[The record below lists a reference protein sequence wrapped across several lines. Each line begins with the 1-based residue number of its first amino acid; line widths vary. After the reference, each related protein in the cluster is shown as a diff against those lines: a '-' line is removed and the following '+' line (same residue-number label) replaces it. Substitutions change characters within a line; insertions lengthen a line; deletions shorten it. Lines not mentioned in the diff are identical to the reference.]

1 MVTIEDSVAD
11 EMIKRAQGI
20 PPRNAQE
27 LSSFIEILDP
37 DSTGYATYA
46 DFVAICALKIN
57 ARSDDSKAE
66 EVSTAYRLFTK
77 GTEGPISIAHL
88 HRVARELKEDVS
100 DDMLRNMIL
109 EANGGAGLTKGV
121 ALEDFE
127 SVMIRAGVFQ

>member
-1 MVTIEDSVAD
+1 MADQMIE
-11 EMIKRAQGI
+11 RAQGI
-20 PPRNAQE
+20 PPRNAEE

-37 DSTGYATYA
+37 DSIGYSTYA

-57 ARSDDSKAE
+57 ARSDESKAE
-66 EVSTAYRLFTK
+66 EMNTAYRLFTK

-88 HRVARELKEDVS
+88 RRVARELKEDVS

-121 ALEDFE
+121 AIEDFK